1 MSVLNPYH
9 SNIKNKITDNK
20 SSSNISAKSLMVY
33 TEELVQYLLWI
44 VHLWSASAH
53 IVFGNNKN
61 G

>member
-1 MSVLNPYH
+1 
-9 SNIKNKITDNK
+9 
-20 SSSNISAKSLMVY
+20 MVY

-44 VHLWSASAH
+44 MHLWSASAH